1 VVPPAYELAKVAE
14 NEQWGGRPPASDA
27 AAAVAM
33 PPARTLTEAA
43 TVAGKTLLARP
54 MADPPTGSRPRL
66 LPWATM
72 LRKKNQPGGSSTDT
86 ADDDSGVHGNG
97 MSYGLHEYGDSEEDA
112 DAEQDAE
119 YYDDADGDDD
129 EYYDEDEEAG
139 DEGEPE
145 EFAPPTAASAL
156 RRSFGSRTRAQPA
169 TGTDEDAKKV
179 NFIDR
184 RERMIGYFLGVMLV
198 ALAVVSY
205 IVDRRYVDKS
215 NLKLQS
221 AIHSEAPWILVI
233 TIALAALILLS
244 TVFKRRAALG
254 FTLLLAGVA
263 LFNGDFLIG
272 LVYLGTGL
280 WLDFRSMRR
289 SPRSAAARAGG
300 TGGRAR
306 GRSSTTTT
314 ARGARSSSGASAPSS
329 STTSS
334 SIRTTP
340 GRQIGRNGRL
350 SSSSTPTGRYTPPK
364 PVRHV
369 PPPAQS
375 EPEPTNRLS
384 AWLKK

>member
-1 VVPPAYELAKVAE
+1 
-14 NEQWGGRPPASDA
+14 
-27 AAAVAM
+27 
-33 PPARTLTEAA
+33 
-43 TVAGKTLLARP
+43 
-54 MADPPTGSRPRL
+54 
-66 LPWATM
+66 M
-72 LRKKNQPGGSSTDT
+72 LRKRNQPGGSSTDT
-86 ADDDSGVHGNG
+86 ADDDSAPPSNG
-97 MSYGLHEYGDSEEDA
+97 MSYGLNDYGDSGEDA
-112 DAEQDAE
+112 DAGDDTSSGEDAE
-119 YYDDADGDDD
+119 YSAEYDAEYEDDNDDENEDDG

-139 DEGEPE
+139 EEAEQE
-145 EFAPPTAASAL
+145 EFTPPTAASAL
-156 RRSFGSRTRAQPA
+156 RRAFGSRTRAQPA
-169 TGTDEDAKKV
+169 TGTEEDAKKV
-179 NFIDR
+179 NLIDR

-205 IVDRRYVDKS
+205 VVDRRYVDKS
-215 NLKLQS
+215 DLKLQ
-221 AIHSEAPWILVI
+221 AAVHSEAPWILVI
-233 TIALAALILLS
+233 TLVLAALILLS

-280 WLDFRSMRR
+280 WLVFRSMRR

-300 TGGRAR
+300 TGGRAAT
-306 GRSSTTTT
+306 RSSTRT
-314 ARGARSSSGASAPSS
+314 RGASASSGTSTTASSS

-350 SSSSTPTGRYTPPK
+350 ASSGTSTGRYTPPK

-369 PPPAQS
+369 PAPAQG
-375 EPEPTNRLS
+375 EPESTNRLS